1 MDLSF
6 TQNRYLKLLKEKDVI
21 LKILFFS
28 LTLNGLQTIERMMSN
43 DKIVLVPPNLSQEV
57 WVMGGQTSK
66 SYIEEWAL
74 YLSSTLLNITPETA
88 SFHHESVLKYVHP
101 KSSGLLRKQFLED
114 AKNLK
119 DNKISTSFTQKSIH
133 IEQKSSTGKAIITGD
148 LLTFVGSK
156 LIEVKPKK
164 FDLTFETSKS
174 TPQLALISFK
184 ELEAPPDSTP
194 TP

>member
-1 MDLSF
+1 MDLTF
-6 TQNRYLKLLKEKDVI
+6 TQNRYLKLLKEKDVV

-28 LTLNGLQTIERMMSN
+28 LTLNSVQMLERVLSN

-66 SYIEEWAL
+66 SYLEEWAL
-74 YLSSTLLNITPETA
+74 YLSSTLLNISPETA
-88 SFHHESVLKYVHP
+88 PFHHESVLKYVHP
-101 KSSGLLRKQFLED
+101 KFSGILRKQFLED

-133 IEQKSSTGKAIITGD
+133 IEQKTSSGTAFITGD
-148 LLTFVGSK
+148 LSTFVGSK
-156 LIEVKPKK
+156 LIETKSKK
-164 FDLTFETSKS
+164 FELIFETSKS

-184 ELEAPPDSTP
+184 EIETPPDP
-194 TP
+194 DP